1 MNKCWLRK
9 TVLILDSAAALA
21 QTRRAV
27 MAKLI
32 PFHIPANFHAPKTRW
47 TPPELRG
54 KVIMFT
60 PAPDRK
66 SA

>member
-1 MNKCWLRK
+1 
-9 TVLILDSAAALA
+9 
-21 QTRRAV
+21 

-32 PFHIPANFHAPKTRW
+32 PFHIPVNFHAPKTHW

-54 KVIMFT
+54 KVIVFT

>member
-1 MNKCWLRK
+1 
-9 TVLILDSAAALA
+9 
-21 QTRRAV
+21 

-32 PFHIPANFHAPKTRW
+32 PFRIPADFHAPKTRW

-54 KVIMFT
+54 KVIIFRPT
-60 PAPDRK
+60 PDRK